1 MYAMPGSEKRRKLF
15 LLHPAAFEVVIPAG
29 AAAVVAAL
37 AAAEHAVA
45 PSDGDAAESV
55 GG

>member
-1 MYAMPGSEKRRKLF
+1 MF
-15 LLHPAAFEVVIPAG
+15 LLHPAAFEGVVPAG
-29 AAAVVAAL
+29 AAALVAAL

-45 PSDGDAAESV
+45 PSDGEAAESV